1 MNIVWNYKIDLA
13 DEKVFSE
20 IEEERGIKIPQ
31 DLRELIKEGN
41 AATPDKYKYII
52 GSTEKV
58 VGAVLSFNKDEQEAD
73 SVYTALSVIED
84 KNLMPFAID
93 SFGNYIC
100 LELNSNNVVFW
111 DHESGDVFSTEK
123 NVADF
128 MNSLY

>member
-1 MNIVWNYKIDLA
+1 MNIVWKYKIDLE
-13 DEKVFSE
+13 DERVFSE
-20 IEEERGIKIPQ
+20 IEKDRNIQIPQ
-31 DLRELIKEGN
+31 DLKELIKEGN

-58 VGAVLSFNKDEQEAD
+58 VGAILSFNKDEKEAD

-100 LELNSNNVVFW
+100 LEISSNNVVYW

-123 NVADF
+123 NIEEF

>member
-1 MNIVWNYKIDLA
+1 MNIVWKYKIDLA
-13 DEKVFSE
+13 DENVFST
-20 IEEERGIKIPQ
+20 IEKDRNIQIPQ
-31 DLRELIKEGN
+31 DLKELIKEGN

-58 VGAVLSFNKDEQEAD
+58 VGAILSFNKDEKEAD

-93 SFGNYIC
+93 PFGNYIC
-100 LELNSNNVVFW
+100 LEINSNNVVYW

-123 NVADF
+123 NIEEF
-128 MNSLY
+128 IKSLY

>member
-1 MNIVWNYKIDLA
+1 MNIVWKYKIDLA
-13 DEKVFSE
+13 DERVFSE
-20 IEEERGIKIPQ
+20 IEKERNIQIPQ
-31 DLRELIKEGN
+31 DLKELIKEGN

-58 VGAVLSFNKDEQEAD
+58 VGAILSFNKDEKEAD
-73 SVYTALSVIED
+73 SIYTALSVIED

-100 LELNSNNVVFW
+100 LEISSNNVVFW
-111 DHESGDVFSTEK
+111 DHESGDTFSTEK
-123 NVADF
+123 NIQGF